1 MLSAPAIR
9 SWYLVHKWTSL
20 VSTLFLLMLCIT
32 GLPLIF
38 YHEIDHA
45 LGYSVD
51 PPERPG
57 VTTTASLDRILES
70 ARARRPQDYVQF
82 VSRDPDEPHAWF
94 VSLGETPNA
103 PESSAFY
110 TFDARTGDFL
120 HEYPLAQGPMY
131 FMFRLHYDMFTGL
144 PGTLFLGFMGLL
156 LVISL
161 VSGVVVY
168 GPFMSRLKFGTVRRD
183 RSARLKWLDLHN
195 LLGIATLV
203 WVFTVGF
210 TGVINAL
217 AIPILG
223 QWQNT
228 ELAAMTREYKD
239 DPPLTESTSAER
251 ALAAAQAVTPGMQL
265 SFMAFPGNE
274 YSSPHHYVAFMHGS
288 TPLTSKLLTPV
299 LIDAR
304 TSEVTAKATL
314 PWYVTALLISQPLH
328 FGDYGGMPLKILWA
342 LLDLLAIVV
351 LGSGVYLWI
360 KKRNLPIEARLRAMR
375 GEDTSGMLEPAMSRS
390 EQSA

>member
-1 MLSAPAIR
+1 MTATSIR
-9 SWYLVHKWTSL
+9 RWYLVHKWTSL
-20 VSTLFLLMLCIT
+20 ISTLFLLMLCVT

-51 PPERPG
+51 PPELPG
-57 VTTTASLDRILES
+57 VTTKANVDQILED
-70 ARARRPQDYVQF
+70 ARARRPQDHVQF
-82 VSRDPDEPHAWF
+82 LSRDPDEPHAWY

-103 PESSAFY
+103 PEASAFY
-110 TFDARTGDFL
+110 TFDARTGEFL

-144 PGTLFLGFMGLL
+144 PGTLFLGAMGLL

-183 RSARLKWLDLHN
+183 RSVRLKWLDLHN

-203 WVFTVGF
+203 WVFTVGL
-210 TGVINAL
+210 TGVINTL

-223 QWQNT
+223 QWQST
-228 ELAAMTREYKD
+228 EVAAMTRQYKEL
-239 DPPLTESTSAER
+239 PPITHPISGDR
-251 ALAAAQAVTPGMQL
+251 ALAAAQAAAPGMQL

-274 YSSPHHYVAFMHGS
+274 YATPHHYIAFMQGS
-288 TPLTSKLLTPV
+288 TPLTSKLLMPV
-299 LIDAR
+299 LIDAQNGD
-304 TSEVTAKATL
+304 VTATAKL
-314 PWYVTALLISQPLH
+314 PWYVSALLLSQPLH

-351 LGSGVYLWI
+351 LGSGVYLWV
-360 KKRNLPIEARLRAMR
+360 KKRNVPVEARLRAMR
-375 GEDTSGMLEPAMSRS
+375 DDEATVDLEPAMTRS
-390 EQSA
+390 GQSA

>member
-1 MLSAPAIR
+1 MTATSIR
-9 SWYLVHKWTSL
+9 RWYLVHKWTSL
-20 VSTLFLLMLCIT
+20 ISTLFLLMLCVT

-57 VTTTASLDRILES
+57 VTTTASVDKMLED
-70 ARARRPQDYVQF
+70 ARARRPQDHVQF
-82 VSRDPDEPHAWF
+82 LSRDPDEPHAWY

-110 TFDARTGDFL
+110 TFDARTGEFL

-131 FMFRLHYDMFTGL
+131 FMYRLHYDMFTGL
-144 PGTLFLGFMGLL
+144 PGTLFLGVMGLL

-203 WVFTVGF
+203 WVFTVGL

-223 QWQNT
+223 YWQGT
-228 ELAAMTREYKD
+228 EVSAMTTQYKNLPPITNSVSVERVLATARE
-239 DPPLTESTSAER
+239 
-251 ALAAAQAVTPGMQL
+251 AAPGMEL

-274 YSSPHHYVAFMHGS
+274 YATPHHYIAFMQGS
-288 TPLTSKLLTPV
+288 TPLTSKLLKPV
-299 LIDAR
+299 LIDAQ
-304 TSEVTAKATL
+304 SGELTATATL
-314 PWYVTALLISQPLH
+314 PWYVSALLLSQPLH

-351 LGSGVYLWI
+351 LGSGVYLWV
-360 KKRNLPIEARLRAMR
+360 KKRNVPVEARLHALR
-375 GEDTSGMLEPAMSRS
+375 GDESGAGLEPVMTRS
-390 EQSA
+390 GQSA

>member
-1 MLSAPAIR
+1 MTATSIR
-9 SWYLVHKWTSL
+9 RWYLVHKWTSL
-20 VSTLFLLMLCIT
+20 ISTLFLLMLCVT

-57 VTTTASLDRILES
+57 VTTTASVDKMLDD
-70 ARARRPQDYVQF
+70 ARARRPQDHVQF
-82 VSRDPDEPHAWF
+82 LSRDPDEPHAWY

-110 TFDARTGDFL
+110 TFDARTGEFL

-131 FMFRLHYDMFTGL
+131 FMYRLHYDMFTGL
-144 PGTLFLGFMGLL
+144 PGTLFLGVMGLL

-183 RSARLKWLDLHN
+183 RSTRLKWLDLHN

-203 WVFTVGF
+203 WVFTVGL
-210 TGVINAL
+210 TGVINTL

-223 QWQNT
+223 YWQGT
-228 ELAAMTREYKD
+228 EVSAMTTQYKSLPPITNPVSVERVLATARE
-239 DPPLTESTSAER
+239 
-251 ALAAAQAVTPGMQL
+251 AAPGMEL

-274 YSSPHHYVAFMHGS
+274 YATPHHYIAFMQGS
-288 TPLTSKLLTPV
+288 TPVTSKLLKPV
-299 LIDAR
+299 LIDAQ
-304 TSEVTAKATL
+304 SGELTATATM
-314 PWYVTALLISQPLH
+314 PWYVSALLLSQPLH

-342 LLDLLAIVV
+342 VLDLLAIVV
-351 LGSGVYLWI
+351 LGSGVYLWV
-360 KKRNLPIEARLRAMR
+360 KKRNVPVEARLRSLR
-375 GEDTSGMLEPAMSRS
+375 GDEAGGGLEPVMTRS
-390 EQSA
+390 GQSA